1 METFEVTKLSS
12 KGQIV
17 LPQAIRKRLELIEGA
32 QFMVLG
38 ERDMIILK
46 RLELPAK
53 EQVRKLMKE
62 SRAYAKR
69 VGLKKSDLSKAI
81 RDVRSSDQ

>member
-1 METFEVTKLSS
+1 MEAFEVTKLSS

-17 LPQAIRKRLELIEGA
+17 LPQAIRKRLELMEGA
-32 QFMVLG
+32 KFVVMG
-38 ERDMIILK
+38 EKDVIILK
-46 RLELPAK
+46 RLEMPAK

-69 VGLKKSDLSKAI
+69 VGLKKSDLVKAI
-81 RDVRSSDQ
+81 RDVRSSAQ